1 MAVLPTPTGT
11 SPLPN
16 LTTPA
21 AATRAQAVASYAQF
35 ITSTYGETWGT
46 SFQDYASAHPSETA
60 NAALNAWADTV
71 AASLGPGLAKAI
83 GDAVTGDANL
93 TAEAGAGT
101 VAGLD
106 ATEQTF
112 FGGFLGFLKDL
123 TSRAFWLR
131 AAKVAGGLALIVVGL
146 VQLTHAQKL
155 VETVGEAAA
164 IA

>member
-1 MAVLPTPTGT
+1 MAGLPTPTGA

-16 LTTPA
+16 LTSPSQT
-21 AATRAQAVASYAQF
+21 TRAQAVANYVAI
-35 ITSTYGETWGT
+35 ITADYGAKWGK
-46 SFQDYASAHPSETA
+46 SLQDWFNAHPSESA
-60 NAALNAWADTV
+60 NAALNAWGNAV
-71 AASLGPGLAKAI
+71 AADLGPGLANTISQAI
-83 GDAVTGDANL
+83 SDTGQL

-131 AAKVAGGLALIVVGL
+131 AAKVVGGLALVVVGL

-155 VETVGEAAA
+155 VESVGEAAA